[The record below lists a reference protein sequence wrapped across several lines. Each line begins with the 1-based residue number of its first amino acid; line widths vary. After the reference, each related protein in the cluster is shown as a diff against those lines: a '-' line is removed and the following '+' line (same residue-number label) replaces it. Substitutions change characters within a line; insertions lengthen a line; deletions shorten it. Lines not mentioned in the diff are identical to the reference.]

1 MRRFRNKIRAMGK
14 VRDSERTRKRI
25 TDAAARE
32 FAAKGFDGATLSE
45 IARRARVSKQLI
57 HHHFHSKEGLFQ
69 EVHDLKFRP
78 ADELHEELPGAAADL
93 LSERF
98 RMRAGDADYIRF
110 LTWEAASGRGQTVP
124 GHDARQRRIADFG
137 RALRLMQAAGELPK
151 DLDYRLIHLAMLAL
165 ATYPMAFGQITRLVT
180 GRDATDPR
188 FQQEWNAFLQR
199 IGQTLFGKAD
209 IPQRKRTRTARKPK
223 KR

>member
-1 MRRFRNKIRAMGK
+1 MRRFRQIIYAMGK
-14 VRDSERTRKRI
+14 IRDSERTRKRI

-57 HHHFHSKEGLFQ
+57 HHHFRSKEGLFQ
-69 EVHDLKFRP
+69 DVHDLKFRP
-78 ADELHEELPGAAADL
+78 ADELHEALPRESADL
-93 LSERF
+93 MSERF
-98 RMRAGDADYIRF
+98 RMRAGDTDYIRF

-124 GHDARQRRIADFG
+124 GHDARQRRIADYG
-137 RALRLMQAAGELPK
+137 LALRLMQAEGRLPK
-151 DLDYRLIHLAMLAL
+151 DLDYRLIQLAILAL

-180 GRDATDPR
+180 GRSATDKR

-199 IGQTLFGKAD
+199 IGQKLFGKAD
-209 IPQRKRTRTARKPK
+209 TPPRKRARASRKLS